1 MSEIQVKQIRPL
13 SNCVAPFWGR
23 DSSSEYPDEIKV
35 PMEDGSV
42 ETYIR
47 LVQQPH
53 PLCLKAAEL
62 CRKMSNELSGYKPK
76 HGKGDGLP

>member
-1 MSEIQVKQIRPL
+1 MSELIKVEHIEPL
-13 SNCVAPFWGR
+13 SNCVAPFWRR
-23 DSSSEYPDEIKV
+23 DSSDYPDEIKV

-47 LVQQPH
+47 LVQQPL
-53 PLCLKAAEL
+53 PQCLKAVEL
-62 CRKMSNELSGYKPK
+62 CRKMLNELSGYKPK